1 MNGKDSNLGPVS
13 DWGMMMYDGYI
24 YGIHGYYG
32 MMFAMVKIFKILQD
46 NVDHSFSNV
55 SPFWFSVCFTP
66 ARPVCF

>member
-32 MMFAMVKIFKILQD
+32 MMFAMVKIFKI
-46 NVDHSFSNV
+46 
-55 SPFWFSVCFTP
+55 
-66 ARPVCF
+66 